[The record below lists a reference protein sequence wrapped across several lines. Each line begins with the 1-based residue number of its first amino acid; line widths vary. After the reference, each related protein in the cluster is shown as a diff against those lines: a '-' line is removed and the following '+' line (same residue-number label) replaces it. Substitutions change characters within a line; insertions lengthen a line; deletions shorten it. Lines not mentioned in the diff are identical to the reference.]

1 MNDTLFAPA
10 TPPGMGGIA
19 IIRIS
24 GPQALAAL
32 THCFVPK
39 RGGTLVPRRLT
50 YGTIQNEQGEWIDE
64 AMVAFLPAP
73 HTYTCEDVAEIQ
85 CHGNPSLVNAI
96 LFMLSQLPLGL
107 RPAQPGEF
115 TRRAFENGR
124 LDLSEAEAVMDI
136 IGAQGTASARASLAQ
151 LRGSISAQIRPW
163 IEQLTQAVAAIEAG
177 IDFPEDDWEEEAN
190 EQGFTQIQSV
200 YSGIDRL
207 LQTYRGGRIVRNG
220 LRCAIVGKP
229 NVGKSSLFNAAAGF
243 ERALVSQEAGTTRDV
258 VEECIS
264 IDGIAIRLFDT
275 AGLRLQAQG
284 LEQRGMELG
293 KQQIE
298 MADVALLVLDASAP
312 LDADDRLAMEQLGE
326 VPCLIALNKGDLPPV
341 LSREDA
347 YAFYPQALGVYSC
360 CAAEGQGVV
369 ELFRA
374 ALKAVGAEESQQTVL
389 TNARHA
395 EALTRAKRLLFS
407 ALEARQAGVPPD
419 VAAMDAR
426 EALQALGEI
435 TGQTLSQEVIHTIFS
450 TFCVGK

>member
-1 MNDTLFAPA
+1 MNDTIFAPA
-10 TPPGMGGIA
+10 TPPGRGGIA

-24 GPQALAAL
+24 GPQAQAAI
-32 THCFVPK
+32 TQCFAPK
-39 RGGTLVPRRLT
+39 MGGTLIPRRFT
-50 YGTIQNEQGEWIDE
+50 YGTILSEKGACLDE
-64 AMVAFLPAP
+64 GMAVFLPAP

-85 CHGNPSLVNAI
+85 CHGNPALVEEI
-96 LFMLSQLPLGL
+96 LLMLSRLPLGL

-124 LDLSEAEAVMDI
+124 LDLAEAEAVMDV
-136 IGAQGTASARASLAQ
+136 IGAQGAASVRASLAQ
-151 LRGSISAQIRPW
+151 LRGSISSQIHSW
-163 IEQLTQAVAAIEAG
+163 IEQLTHALAAIEAG

-190 EQGFTQIQSV
+190 EQGFAQIQTV
-200 YSGIDRL
+200 CGGVDRL
-207 LQTYRGGRIVRNG
+207 LQTYRGGRIVQNG

-258 VEECIS
+258 VEESIS
-264 IDGIAIRLFDT
+264 IDGVAIRLFDT

-298 MADVALLVLDASAP
+298 MADVALLVLDASLP
-312 LDADDRLAMEQLGE
+312 LDEDDRLAMEQLGD
-326 VPCLIALNKGDLPPV
+326 VPCFIALNKGDLPSV
-341 LSREDA
+341 LTREDA
-347 YAFYPQALGVYSC
+347 QAFYPRALGVYTC
-360 CAAEGQGVV
+360 CAANGQGVA

-374 ALKAVGAEESQQTVL
+374 VLKAVGAEEGQQAVL

-395 EALTRAKRLLFS
+395 EALTRAKRLLSS
-407 ALEARQAGVPPD
+407 ALEARQAGMPAD
-419 VAAMDAR
+419 IAAMDAR

-435 TGQTLSQEVIHTIFS
+435 TGQTLNEEVVHTIFS